1 MILGRIRATS
11 GNTGE
16 PLGPSRVGEGDL
28 RAQHALSVCLFAV
41 LTLASSLAR
50 AQTLEAVAPAD
61 TRIEIVR
68 ARSGDTLASLLM
80 RMGVPSADAQDASSA
95 IQRHWNPRELKVDQ
109 EITLD
114 FGRLGLEAI
123 RLPAGLDRI
132 VQATRRADGHF
143 ASFAEP
149 RALARVPRYAIG
161 IIKTSLYEA
170 AVDAGVPLPLLSE
183 MVHAFSYDVD
193 FQREVQPGDSFELLY
208 ERIAERNGKTVAN
221 GDLVYASMTLSGKTL
236 RIYRYVEPRTRVV
249 DYFNGQ
255 GQSVKK
261 ALLKTPI
268 DGAHLTSSF
277 GMRMH
282 PILGYSLMHR
292 GVDFGAVTGTPI
304 MAAGDGV
311 VEKAAADPGYG
322 NLVLLRHN
330 VTYETAYAHMSRFA
344 NGIKPGV
351 RVRQGQV
358 IGYVGATGRATGPHL
373 HYEVRINSAQ
383 VNPLSIKM
391 MPGRKLAGRELT
403 VIRAVAD
410 ELDRQ
415 LLSLR
420 QDILVAAA
428 HN

>member
-1 MILGRIRATS
+1 
-11 GNTGE
+11 
-16 PLGPSRVGEGDL
+16 L
-28 RAQHALSVCLFAV
+28 RAQHALSVCLIAI
-41 LTLASSLAR
+41 LSLASSLVR

-61 TRIEIVR
+61 TRTEIVHV
-68 ARSGDTLASLLM
+68 RSGDTLASLLV
-80 RMGVPSADAQDASSA
+80 RTGVLPGDAQDAVSA
-95 IQRHWNPRELKVDQ
+95 IQRFWNPRELKVDQ

-114 FGRLGLEAI
+114 FGRVGLEAI
-123 RLPAGLDRI
+123 RLPAGLDRM

-143 ASFAEP
+143 ASSAEP

-161 IIKTSLYEA
+161 VIKTSLYEA

-208 ERIAERNGKTVAN
+208 ERITERGGKTVAT

-236 RIYRYVEPRTRVV
+236 RIYRYVEPGTHVV
-249 DYFNGQ
+249 DYFNSQ

-268 DGAHLTSSF
+268 DGARLTSGF

-292 GVDFGAVTGTPI
+292 GVDFGAATGTPI

-311 VEKAAADPGYG
+311 VEKATADAGYG

-330 VTYETAYAHMSRFA
+330 ATYETAYAHMSRFA
-344 NGIKPGV
+344 SGIRPGV

-391 MPGRKLAGRELT
+391 MPGRKLGGHELNAFRT
-403 VIRAVAD
+403 GAD

-415 LLSLR
+415 LLALR